1 MKEKRRDKKKLTTL
15 IALLMCAILAFGIA
29 GSLAYYTSVSEKIT
43 NVFSYD
49 SSDNEDDDEGGA
61 CVSITLSETITDNYY
76 NSTEN
81 VAVGDTAYI
90 DLEPG
95 SNYTKTATVTVN
107 DDSID
112 CYVFLLVE
120 NTLTSV
126 VNNNDYL
133 KQTYAAVDDA
143 TWSGIKSYGDY
154 TLWFCTSG
162 TYSAGDSVGM
172 NITIEVSKDVTS
184 ALQIRLVENTQ
195 IVFYAY
201 AIQSDYVDKNTAQE
215 AAISYY
221 NGLLGL
227 DL

>member
-1 MKEKRRDKKKLTTL
+1 MKEKRRNKKKLTTL

-49 SSDNEDDDEGGA
+49 SSDNDEDDEDGA

-76 NSTEN
+76 NTTKN

-95 SNYTKTATVTVN
+95 SDYTKTATVTVD

-126 VNNNDYL
+126 VKNNDYL
-133 KQTYAAVDDA
+133 TQTYNAVGDT
-143 TWSGIKSYGDY
+143 TWRGITSDGNY
-154 TLWFCTSG
+154 TLWFCTPG
-162 TYSAGDSVGM
+162 TYSAGDSVG
-172 NITIEVSKDVTS
+172 IDIVIEVSGDVTS
-184 ALQIRLVENTQ
+184 ASQISGVEGAE

-201 AIQSDYVDKNTAQE
+201 AIQSDYVDVNTAKD

-221 NGLLGL
+221 NEML
-227 DL
+227 DLNL